1 MRSSNSRVYRMSCS
15 SCRPA
20 AGVEVHASCQ
30 RFLYELRVQIIV
42 EFGRNASQD
51 EIVLFVLN
59 AKVRREPGADA
70 LNMTGDVKL
79 LKYSVEFTINEGGKS
94 VAGRIECRLS

>member
-42 EFGRNASQD
+42 EFGRNGSQVV
-51 EIVLFVLN
+51 IVLFVLN
-59 AKVRREPGADA
+59 AKVRREPGADS
-70 LNMTGDVKL
+70 LNMTGYVKL
-79 LKYSVEFTINEGGKS
+79 LK
-94 VAGRIECRLS
+94 